1 MAGQMDR
8 LAGQMDRLLGVVGMD
23 TVRLGIVPMNAAL
36 RLPPA
41 NAFWIVGEQ
50 SVITE
55 DWHAELWLDGADTVA
70 LYRRVW
76 ESLNDSAVFGTEAQ
90 HVIVRARQAV
100 VA

>member
-1 MAGQMDR
+1 MLARSAVRSGDR
-8 LAGQMDRLLGVVGMD
+8 
-23 TVRLGIVPMNAAL
+23 PMNAAL

-50 SVITE
+50 LVITE

-76 ESLNDSAVFGTEAQ
+76 ESLRESAVFGTEAQ
-90 HVIVRARQAV
+90 HVIARARQAIP
-100 VA
+100 

>member
-1 MAGQMDR
+1 MLVRPAGR
-8 LAGQMDRLLGVVGMD
+8 RCGV
-23 TVRLGIVPMNAAL
+23 GIVPMNAAL

-50 SVITE
+50 LVITE

-76 ESLNDSAVFGTEAQ
+76 ESLRESAVFGAEAQ
-90 HVIVRARQAV
+90 HVIARARQALP
-100 VA
+100 